1 MSTYSSALL
10 WRRRWAWGLCALLLL
25 SVAVMSVMV
34 GARSIAPSTVW
45 QALTSHCATA
55 QQADCMILQQARLP
69 RTLIGLMVGAALGL
83 AGCLMQQ
90 LTRNPLADPGV
101 LGINAG
107 ASLAVVLCIATS
119 GPVAMPWLVGAAF
132 GGALIASLV
141 LIVLGALTGRGCIDP
156 IRLTLIGVAMGAA
169 MEGLSSGIAL
179 LDPTTFD
186 QMRFWRTGSLDIHG
200 MAALKATALPMGL
213 GLVIA
218 LLIGRGLEAL
228 ALGDQLAASLGS
240 RTSLTHALG
249 VVAIALLC
257 GSAVAAV
264 GPIAFLGLMAP
275 HLAARLSAGSARWQL
290 YWALL
295 ITPLL
300 LLSADIAGRV
310 FFVGEVRV
318 SILTAMIGAPVLIAL
333 ARKLWRGKTP

>member
-1 MSTYSSALL
+1 MSTAFPSTAQ
-10 WRRRWAWGLCALLLL
+10 RQWAWWLCALLLL
-25 SVAVMSVMV
+25 VCMIISLTV

-45 QALTSHCATA
+45 QALTLTCSPE
-55 QQADCMILQQARLP
+55 QQADCVIIQQARLP
-69 RTLIGLMVGAALGL
+69 RTLIGAMVGAALGL

-107 ASLAVVLCIATS
+107 ASLAVVLC
-119 GPVAMPWLVGAAF
+119 VALTGQTAMTLLVGAAF
-132 GGALIASLV
+132 SGALFASMILM
-141 LIVLGALTGRGCIDP
+141 VLGALTGRGRVDP

-186 QMRFWRTGSLDIHG
+186 QMRFWRTGSLDIHS
-200 MAALKATALPMGL
+200 MTAVQAVILPMGL
-213 GLVIA
+213 GLVIV

-228 ALGDQLAASLGS
+228 ALGEQLATSLGS
-240 RTSLTHALG
+240 RTHLTQALG
-249 VVAIALLC
+249 IIAIALLC

-275 HLAARLSAGSARWQL
+275 HLAARLAGGSARWQL

-310 FFVGEVRV
+310 LFAGEVRV
-318 SILTAMIGAPVLIAL
+318 SILTAGLGAPVLIIL
-333 ARKLWRGKTP
+333 ARRLWRGAAS